1 LTLCSQLMYYRAG
14 QTANFSHVLSEALHE
29 EDFEGRRQKRYLFEN
44 EKERIR
50 AMNVLAGHQ
59 LHLMEAEPD
68 LVKRKEHSK
77 KGYKLIEEAN

>member
-1 LTLCSQLMYYRAG
+1 LMYYRSG
-14 QTANFSHVLSEALHE
+14 QTANFSHLLSEALKD

-50 AMNVLAGHQ
+50 ALNVLAGHQ
-59 LHLMEAEPD
+59 LHLMEAEAD
-68 LVKRKEHSK
+68 TIRRKEHSK